1 MAIGK
6 KFKSLVELLRAPE
19 EPSSPWRPLGAP
31 YPLLLNFDPVAVG
44 ILASPGLIAI
54 WHLGVRPQCRA
65 NSIYRLIPAQ
75 WRRLPCLGP
84 LSNGQYRRCHQ
95 VFDRAT
101 KTYLTSGPRCWR
113 TRYSLGH
120 QTRQLSVTTQNIGI
134 KPAELRGTNTPSH
147 LL

>member
-31 YPLLLNFDPVAVG
+31 DPLLLNFDPVAVR

-101 KTYLTSGPRCWR
+101 ETCLASAPRCWR